1 MGGTGNIINGLEKLM
16 IEQEI
21 ELIKG
26 HEVTEI
32 ISNNGKQNHV
42 LYG

>member
-1 MGGTGNIINGLEKLM
+1 M

-32 ISNNGKQNHV
+32 ISNNGKISGVKLWLQTQ
-42 LYG
+42 